1 MIILQKTALKQDEK
15 LKSKTFEISPFYV
28 KNSNSYIITLCI
40 FSEFIIEMDF
50 PKKFI
55 KENPS
60 NKMKNKLSVYM

>member
-1 MIILQKTALKQDEK
+1 
-15 LKSKTFEISPFYV
+15 
-28 KNSNSYIITLCI
+28 
-40 FSEFIIEMDF
+40 MDF